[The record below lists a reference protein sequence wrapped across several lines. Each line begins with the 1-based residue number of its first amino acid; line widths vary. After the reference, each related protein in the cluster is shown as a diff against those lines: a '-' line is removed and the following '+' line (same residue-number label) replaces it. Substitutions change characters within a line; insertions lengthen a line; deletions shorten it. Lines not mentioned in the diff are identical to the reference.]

1 MEDDATVEAG
11 ETLVFDVVRED
22 EVELDRRAE
31 VVVVPEEEDA
41 SNSRTLLFGVS
52 VTQRF
57 PWESNA
63 IPPFR
68 MKPCATVPQLPRLT
82 AVTPMALEVKSDWP
96 ITSEA
101 DSPLEKAGLSSI
113 TLLLPKSATHRFP
126 LESNVAPVGAL
137 VLLLVVAKGNFGY
150 EVKSGWP
157 ITTEADWPLEKGG
170 EYSSKLHVP

>member
-31 VVVVPEEEDA
+31 VVVVPEEEEDA

-63 IPPFR
+63 
-68 MKPCATVPQLPRLT
+68 M
-82 AVTPMALEVKSDWP
+82 
-96 ITSEA
+96 
-101 DSPLEKAGLSSI
+101 
-113 TLLLPKSATHRFP
+113 
-126 LESNVAPVGAL
+126 
-137 VLLLVVAKGNFGY
+137 
-150 EVKSGWP
+150 
-157 ITTEADWPLEKGG
+157 
-170 EYSSKLHVP
+170 LHFA